1 MAELKISEIILR
13 ERRKLKLT
21 QEELANALAV
31 SPQAVSNWERGGYP
45 DITLL
50 PRIANYFK
58 ITVDEL
64 IGNDEATMDENM
76 ADFWKKYESFKYS
89 KPELLTFA
97 KDLYEKYPHNFQLIN
112 TLGDLIVG
120 NMESIAENIELLK
133 EIHKKIMTECT
144 DEYYRRES
152 MHRIC
157 FAATDDELEDLIGQ
171 SELNWHEAI
180 SIGELR
186 EERYVLQNRYDEFRR
201 ERNATDLLIFMQ
213 YLGRHCMNY
222 YGNPDKQTWVQNFS
236 EPERTAAWEQHKL
249 SLLEHFDPYCT
260 KENGVPDAWCGCYA
274 EFTLKAAGAL
284 IGCGKLD
291 EGFSMIEKAFAR
303 YERWN
308 RIPGGSWM
316 NVGNETAFGNATISK
331 EDQNTST
338 DIKFED
344 GKTVWAPY
352 LWLFWQR
359 PDDIFN
365 ALTKWPWFDEVKN
378 DERYF
383 TLLEKAKTMAKSK

>member
-1 MAELKISEIILR
+1 MAELKIAEVILR

-21 QEELANALAV
+21 QEELANALMV

-64 IGNDEATMDENM
+64 IGNDAATMDEDMISFGN
-76 ADFWKKYESFKYS
+76 KYRSNQYS
-89 KPELLTFA
+89 KLEKLAFA
-97 KDLYEKYPHNFQLIN
+97 KEMYQKYPNNFELIHY
-112 TLGDLIVG
+112 LGDLIVD
-120 NMESIAENIELLK
+120 NMDTISDNIELLK
-133 EIHKKIMTECT
+133 ELHQRIMSECT
-144 DEYYRRES
+144 DEEYRRS
-152 MHRIC
+152 SIHRMC
-157 FAATDDELEDLIGQ
+157 FVATDDKLEDLIGQ
-171 SELNWHEAI
+171 SELNWQEAI
-180 SIGELR
+180 AIGELR
-186 EERYVLQNRYDEFRR
+186 EERYVLQGRYDEFRR

-222 YGNPDKQTWVQNFS
+222 YGTPDKQIWVQTFS

-249 SLLEHFDPYCT
+249 SVLEHFDPCYS

-284 IGCGKLD
+284 IACNKLD
-291 EGFSMIEKAFAR
+291 EGFSLLEKAFSR
-303 YERWN
+303 YELWN
-308 RIPGGSWM
+308 KIPQGAWM
-316 NVGNETAFGNATISK
+316 SVGNEAAFGYARVNK
-331 EDQNTST
+331 EDQNHTT

-344 GKTVWAPY
+344 GKTVWSPY

-359 PDDIFN
+359 PDDIYK
-365 ALTKWPWFDEVKN
+365 AMTKWPWFDNVRE
-378 DERYF
+378 DERYSK
-383 TLLEKAKTMAKSK
+383 LLEKAKDMAELK

>member
-1 MAELKISEIILR
+1 MAELKIAEVILR

-21 QEELANALAV
+21 QEELANALMV

-64 IGNDEATMDENM
+64 IGNDAATMDEDMISFGN
-76 ADFWKKYESFKYS
+76 KYRSNRYS
-89 KPELLTFA
+89 KLEKLAFA
-97 KDLYEKYPHNFQLIN
+97 KEMYQKYPNNFELIHY
-112 TLGDLIVG
+112 LGDLIVD
-120 NMESIAENIELLK
+120 NMDTISDNIELLK
-133 EIHKKIMTECT
+133 ELHQRIMSECT
-144 DEYYRRES
+144 DEEYRRS
-152 MHRIC
+152 SIHRMC
-157 FAATDDELEDLIGQ
+157 FVATDDKLEDLIGQ
-171 SELNWHEAI
+171 SELNWQEAI
-180 SIGELR
+180 AIGELR
-186 EERYVLQNRYDEFRR
+186 EERYVLQGRYDEFRR

-222 YGNPDKQTWVQNFS
+222 YGTPDKQIWVQTFS

-249 SLLEHFDPYCT
+249 SVLEHFDPRYS

-284 IGCGKLD
+284 IACNKLD
-291 EGFSMIEKAFAR
+291 EGFSLLEKAFSR
-303 YERWN
+303 YELWN
-308 RIPGGSWM
+308 KIPQGAWM
-316 NVGNETAFGNATISK
+316 SVGNEVAFGYARVNK
-331 EDQNTST
+331 EDQNHTT

-344 GKTVWAPY
+344 GKTVWSPY

-359 PDDIFN
+359 PDDIYN
-365 ALTKWPWFDEVKN
+365 AMTKWPWFDNVRE
-378 DERYF
+378 DERYSK
-383 TLLEKAKTMAKSK
+383 LLEKAKDMAESK

>member
-1 MAELKISEIILR
+1 MAELKIAEVILR

-21 QEELANALAV
+21 QEELANALMV

-64 IGNDEATMDENM
+64 IGNDAATMDEDMISFGN
-76 ADFWKKYESFKYS
+76 KYRSNQYS
-89 KPELLTFA
+89 KLEKLAFA
-97 KDLYEKYPHNFQLIN
+97 KEMYQKYPNNFELIHY
-112 TLGDLIVG
+112 LGDLIVD
-120 NMESIAENIELLK
+120 NMDTISDNIELLK
-133 EIHKKIMTECT
+133 ELHQRIMSECT
-144 DEYYRRES
+144 DEEYRRS
-152 MHRIC
+152 SIHRMC
-157 FAATDDELEDLIGQ
+157 FVATDDKLEDLIGQ
-171 SELNWHEAI
+171 SELNWQEAI
-180 SIGELR
+180 AIGELR
-186 EERYVLQNRYDEFRR
+186 EERYVLQGRYDEFRR

-222 YGNPDKQTWVQNFS
+222 YGTPDKQIWVQTFS

-249 SLLEHFDPYCT
+249 SVLEHFDPCYS

-284 IGCGKLD
+284 IACNKLD
-291 EGFSMIEKAFAR
+291 EGFSLLEKAFSR
-303 YERWN
+303 YELWN
-308 RIPGGSWM
+308 KIPQGAWM
-316 NVGNETAFGNATISK
+316 SVGNEAAFGYARVNK
-331 EDQNTST
+331 EDQNHTT

-344 GKTVWAPY
+344 GKTVWSPY

-359 PDDIFN
+359 PDDIYN
-365 ALTKWPWFDEVKN
+365 AMTKWPWFDNVRE
-378 DERYF
+378 DERYSK
-383 TLLEKAKTMAKSK
+383 LLEKAKDMAESK